1 LSGKSERGRRGT
13 IGGRRSQTKQP
24 GEVSLKIF
32 TRMAAIGSLALG
44 GLVHPALAKEPT
56 IIVVSG
62 PLFDPFFGPLKKGA
76 DDAAKA
82 LGVEYQYS
90 TLQDANNVQA
100 DLARLVQQAAARHP
114 DALVVSNFFPDAMG
128 PQIKKASEAGI
139 PVIIMDGGFSTWREV
154 GGLTYVGYDPH
165 SLGVKAGEAQAT
177 AGVKHGLCIN
187 HVPGNPALEQMC
199 SGYADGLK
207 AGGADAKNLTIPVQD
222 AQNQQANLQAVKG
235 ALQADAAIDG
245 IFTLGATQTD
255 LSVRAAQE
263 TGREGKVKIGGVGL
277 STKVLEEVRDGKAQF
292 GVDLQAYLDGF
303 YAVTIAYQKA
313 KFDMSPAEPVF
324 AGPRLV
330 FQKDAQ
336 RAIDINKEFSG
347 YRGTE

>member
-1 LSGKSERGRRGT
+1 MREETMSTLSRFAALCGAVAVLIGT
-13 IGGRRSQTKQP
+13 AGAVP
-24 GEVSLKIF
+24 
-32 TRMAAIGSLALG
+32 
-44 GLVHPALAKEPT
+44 AKEPT

-82 LGVEYQYS
+82 LGIEYQYS
-90 TLQDANNVQA
+90 TVQDASNPSA
-100 DLARLVQQAAARHP
+100 DLARLVQQAAARQP
-114 DALVVSNFFPDAMG
+114 DAMVVSNFFPDAMG
-128 PQIKKASEAGI
+128 PQIKKATEAGI
-139 PVIIMDGGFSTWREV
+139 PVVIMDGGFSSWREV
-154 GGLTYVGYDPH
+154 GGLTYVGYDPQ
-165 SLGVKAGEAQAT
+165 SLGAKAGEAQAK
-177 AGVKHGLCIN
+177 AGVKHGMCVN

-199 SGYADGLK
+199 NGYADALK
-207 AGGADAKNLTIPVQD
+207 KNGADSKNLTIPVQD
-222 AQNQQANLQAVKG
+222 SQNPQANLQAIKG

-255 LSVRAAQE
+255 LSTRAAQE

-277 STKVLEEVRDGKAQF
+277 STKVLEEVRDGKALF

-303 YAVTIAYQKA
+303 YAVLIAYQKA
-313 KFDMSPAEPVF
+313 KFDMAPAEPVF

-330 FQKDAQ
+330 FQSDAQ
-336 RAIDINKEFSG
+336 RAIDLNKEYPG